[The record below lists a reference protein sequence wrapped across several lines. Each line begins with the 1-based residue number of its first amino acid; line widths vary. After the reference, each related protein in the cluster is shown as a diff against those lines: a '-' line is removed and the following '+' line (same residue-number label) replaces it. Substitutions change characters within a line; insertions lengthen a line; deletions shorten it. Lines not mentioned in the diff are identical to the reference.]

1 MNTRRVASAAAAGAF
16 EKTLLRQCVLGT
28 GSH

>member
-1 MNTRRVASAAAAGAF
+1 MNTRRIASAAAAGAF
-16 EKTLLRQCVLGT
+16 KKALLRQCVLGT